1 MGKGSREPGLRE
13 TRRKTGKREHTA
25 GKHSLHESPLDL
37 GRDWPNGLHSA
48 NAAAAENLSAGTDS
62 LRTREKIDPAPTA
75 LPWGGCKMIGRPAG
89 ARCRASGEARRQSK
103 FGDFSIFYFF
113 TDSHGSG
120 SVTLAKTAPTPSES
134 VKNCLDEPWNL
145 PFRMG

>member
-1 MGKGSREPGLRE
+1 MAPLNGCARCGLSPKRVSRGSNSSAIVRIHEGIAKG
-13 TRRKTGKREHTA
+13 TV
-25 GKHSLHESPLDL
+25 
-37 GRDWPNGLHSA
+37 
-48 NAAAAENLSAGTDS
+48 S

-113 TDSHGSG
+113 TDSHGRG
-120 SVTLAKTAPTPSES
+120 SVTLAKHETFFPNRERKRPVHLNFSRILTVA
-134 VKNCLDEPWNL
+134 V
-145 PFRMG
+145 R